1 MSSYGVEIIDR
12 LGAGSGLRDSAN
24 PLNHLIDDGVG
35 GWFDWFVESSDF
47 DNFFLDSATGGL
59 LDCWG
64 RDYSVPRKVDEG
76 DDDYRKRLYYEV
88 LGYLTVSYLLNVY
101 ELPLYVYVASFDA
114 EDNDLTSD
122 NPYIPGA
129 KMSIA
134 SDDVQSVLD
143 KKFVIGGE
151 LTWLTL

>member
-12 LGAGSGLRDSAN
+12 LGAGTGLRNPSN
-24 PLNHLIDDGVG
+24 PLNRLIDEGVG
-35 GWFDWFVESSDF
+35 GWFDRFVEDNDF
-47 DNFFLDSATGGL
+47 DNLFLDSATGGY
-59 LDCWG
+59 LDLWG
-64 RDYSVPRKVDEG
+64 KDYNVPRKVDEA

-101 ELPLYVYVASFDA
+101 ELPLYVYVASFDPS
-114 EDNDLTSD
+114 DNDLTSD
-122 NPYIPGA
+122 NPYIPGG

-134 SDDVQSVLD
+134 SDEVQGVLNR
-143 KKFVIGGE
+143 KFVIGGE

>member
-1 MSSYGVEIIDR
+1 MSVHGEEIIDH
-12 LGAGSGLRDSAN
+12 LHENCSLRDPTN
-24 PLNHLIDDGVG
+24 PMRKVIDYTIG
-35 GWFDWFVESSDF
+35 DWLDNFVEEFDF
-47 DNFFLDSATGGL
+47 DNFFLDTATGRY

-64 RDYSVPRKVDEG
+64 RDYDVPRKVDES

-101 ELPLYVYVASFDA
+101 GLPLFVYVSSFDA
-114 EDNDLTSD
+114 SDNDLTSD

-151 LTWLTL
+151 LTWLTQ